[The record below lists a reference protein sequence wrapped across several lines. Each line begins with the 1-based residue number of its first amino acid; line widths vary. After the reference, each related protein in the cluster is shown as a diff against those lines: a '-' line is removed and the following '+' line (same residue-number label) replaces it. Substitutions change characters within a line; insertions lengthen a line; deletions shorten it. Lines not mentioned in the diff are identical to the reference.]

1 MAFFIVDI
9 EDMFHLPIIT
19 IKCIL
24 IYSMHYTILNQAFF
38 FKCIIHYTIV
48 LIELS

>member
-19 IKCIL
+19 IKCIHVL

-38 FKCIIHYTIV
+38 LNALYTIQ
-48 LIELS
+48 